1 MEKRVLL
8 AVVLSFIV
16 LYGYQAMFPPQAPR
30 RAAEP
35 PPALEHAPGVTP
47 GVAPGTTPDP
57 VATPGEPAAS
67 PTLDPA
73 PVEALVSDE
82 AEREIVVENDYIRGV
97 LSTRGAVL
105 QSWRLKRYHDD
116 EGQPLELVPAD
127 VPAGALR
134 PFSLAVD
141 DAGLSARLQR
151 ALFKPSTTEVL
162 TGPDSSITFE
172 YQDGDGLAAR
182 KVFRFSDTAP
192 YTITFSAEVT
202 HRGQALV
209 PTVHWG
215 PALGDGLAEE
225 SSFLYSPPAQPIFYR
240 DGDVTRV
247 GQGDIAEYAVQE
259 GSFGFAGVDDH
270 YFISAVLPAGVPLQL
285 RYQALQVPAATP
297 DGRAARFVDWSSRL
311 AATPSEVKYFFGPK
325 DFEVL
330 ASIDR
335 DFVRAIHFGLF
346 SPIVVPLLR
355 SLNWIHGYVGNY
367 GWSIII
373 LTAIINILMFPLR
386 HKSVVSM
393 RKMQE
398 IQPEVKAIQER
409 YAKLKMT
416 DPGKQKMNVEVM
428 NLYRERGVNPASGCV
443 PMLLTLPVLIGFYSM
458 LSVAIELRGAP
469 FIGWITDLS
478 RHDPLFITP
487 VLMGATQFIQ
497 TKMTPS
503 TADPTQQKVMLMMP
517 LMFMAFFLW
526 APSGLVLYWT
536 VANMWAIGQ
545 QALTNKLIGPM
556 PQRVVRPPAERKV
569 KSAGGG
575 RSEQAS
581 KERK

>member
-8 AVVLSFIV
+8 AVILSFIV
-16 LYGYQAMFPPQAPR
+16 LYGYQAMFPPRLPEQRQAP
-30 RAAEP
+30 
-35 PPALEHAPGVTP
+35 
-47 GVAPGTTPDP
+47 TTPEQQP
-57 VATPGEPAAS
+57 GLESPATTSPAATPEAAPA
-67 PTLDPA
+67 PEPA
-73 PVEALVSDE
+73 PVEALVADE
-82 AEREIVVENDYIRGV
+82 AERDIIVENEYVRGV
-97 LSTRGAVL
+97 FSSRGAVL
-105 QSWRLKRYHDD
+105 KSWRLKRYGDD
-116 EGQPLELVPAD
+116 EGQPLELVPAN

-134 PFSLAVD
+134 PFALAVD
-141 DAGLSARLQR
+141 DPAITGRLQR
-151 ALFKPSTTEVL
+151 ALYRPSATDLRVEDESAL
-162 TGPDSSITFE
+162 EFE
-172 YQDGDGLAAR
+172 YQDGDGLAVR
-182 KVFRFSDTAP
+182 KVFRFSAAEP
-192 YTITFSAEVT
+192 YVIRFSAEVT
-202 HRGQALV
+202 HAGQPLV
-209 PTVHWG
+209 PAVHWG
-215 PALGDGLAEE
+215 PALGDGLSEE

-247 GQGDIAEYAVQE
+247 GVGDVAQYATQE
-259 GSFGFAGVDDH
+259 GAFGFAGVDDH
-270 YFISAVLPAGVPLQL
+270 YFISATLPEAQPLQL
-285 RYQALQVPAATP
+285 RYQPLHVPGATP
-297 DGRAARFVDWSSRL
+297 DDRVARFVEWSVRFP
-311 AATPSEVKYFFGPK
+311 AAPSDALFFFGPK

-330 ASIDR
+330 ASVDR
-335 DFVRAIHFGLF
+335 DFVRAIHFGIF

-373 LTAIINILMFPLR
+373 LTAIINIMMFPLR

-409 YAKLKMT
+409 YSKLKVT
-416 DPGKQKMNVEVM
+416 DPARSKMNAEMM

-443 PMLLTLPVLIGFYSM
+443 PMLLTLPVLISFYSM

-478 RHDPLFITP
+478 RHDPWFITP
-487 VLMGATQFIQ
+487 VLMGATQFVQ

-503 TADPTQQKVMLMMP
+503 TADPTQQKVMLLMP

-545 QALTNKLIGPM
+545 QALTNKIIGPM
-556 PQRVVRPPAERKV
+556 PQRTVRPPAERKL
-569 KSAGGG
+569 KNAGGG
-575 RSEQAS
+575 RTAQAA

>member
-8 AVVLSFIV
+8 AVILSFIV
-16 LYGYQAMFPPQAPR
+16 LYGYQALFPPRLPEQRQAPTTP
-30 RAAEP
+30 EQQ
-35 PPALEHAPGVTP
+35 PGVESP
-47 GVAPGTTPDP
+47 ATTSPA
-57 VATPGEPAAS
+57 ATPEAAPA
-67 PTLDPA
+67 PEPA
-73 PVEALVSDE
+73 PVEALVADE
-82 AEREIVVENDYIRGV
+82 AERDIIVENEYVRGV
-97 LSTRGAVL
+97 FSSRGAVL
-105 QSWRLKRYHDD
+105 KSWRLKRYGDD
-116 EGQPLELVPAD
+116 EGQPLELVPAN

-134 PFSLAVD
+134 PFALAVD
-141 DAGLSARLQR
+141 DSAITGRLQR
-151 ALFKPSTTEVL
+151 ALYRPSATDLRVEDESAL
-162 TGPDSSITFE
+162 EFE
-172 YQDGDGLAAR
+172 YQDGDGLAVR
-182 KVFRFSDTAP
+182 KVFRFSAAEP
-192 YTITFSAEVT
+192 YVIRFSAEVT
-202 HRGQALV
+202 HAGQPLV
-209 PTVHWG
+209 PAVHWG
-215 PALGDGLAEE
+215 PALGDGLSEE

-247 GQGDIAEYAVQE
+247 GGGDVAQYATQE
-259 GSFGFAGVDDH
+259 GAFGFAGVDDH
-270 YFISAVLPAGVPLQL
+270 YFISATLPEAQPLQL
-285 RYQALQVPAATP
+285 RYQPLHVPGATP
-297 DGRAARFVDWSSRL
+297 DDRVARFVEWSVRFP
-311 AATPSEVKYFFGPK
+311 AAPSDALFFFGPK

-330 ASIDR
+330 ASVDR
-335 DFVRAIHFGLF
+335 DFVRAIHFGIF

-373 LTAIINILMFPLR
+373 LTAIINIMMFPLR

-409 YAKLKMT
+409 YSKLKVT
-416 DPGKQKMNVEVM
+416 DPARSKMNAEMM

-443 PMLLTLPVLIGFYSM
+443 PMLLTLPVLISFYSM

-478 RHDPLFITP
+478 RHDPWFITP
-487 VLMGATQFIQ
+487 VLMGATQFVQ

-503 TADPTQQKVMLMMP
+503 TADPTQQKVMLLMP

-545 QALTNKLIGPM
+545 QALTNKIIGPM
-556 PQRVVRPPAERKV
+556 PQRTVRPPAERKL
-569 KSAGGG
+569 KNAGGG
-575 RSEQAS
+575 RTAQAA